1 MNMTHI
7 KTICLLTLLAFF
19 SFVANAQVLKTIENP
34 DFMVASGIRDAKL
47 EIEKVEFCKE
57 STKIYFK
64 STSSDFLSIGIH
76 CRLVDIDGNEYMM
89 TSNAF
94 AVRLLSMKP
103 KHFMLEFEPMP
114 KNVKMFD
121 LIGGLSPQFNSV
133 IGIHDRKEKLS
144 YPQLSDILK
153 NNTCVIPDNWLKTD
167 TAYINIKFGECN
179 IPVANQVY
187 THYFYD
193 ELIKTLPFEVTSD
206 ADGSVRMK
214 FLAAHPSID
223 VLSPNRIRNLGI
235 PFFFIPGQTTEIT
248 VNQEKNGVLHF
259 TYGGVAAQLQRYL
272 NSNIMLREIGSYRI
286 LSVKGKVAELVKEM
300 DKVWNDLMLRISIV
314 AKRDN
319 FTPIEVQMAVA
330 DAQIAMLYGLTDYFH
345 FCQDNYSSVVPD
357 DNGKLFRDITDT
369 VEYAAIKNFDNYRI
383 FEKMDFNNKFMAC
396 VDEFGTVI
404 SRLTTGM
411 NPISH
416 NLDWGRRYAGVEDQI
431 AYINDE
437 INCLQKFLHTN
448 GHSFLAQA
456 AIVAYYSSMIMIM
469 DKDQLD
475 SIFTYLISTFTD
487 DYLKTCIK
495 NVCDEKIN
503 TPKVLPL
510 PQGESMAVIDSIL
523 NVYQGKYVC
532 FDFWADWCGP
542 CVNGIKSSVDARKE
556 IAKRNDVKLV
566 FIAQQD
572 NQATR
577 EIVDNYLE
585 GETVIY
591 AGVDRFKDLQYNLL
605 HFAGIPH
612 IEVITPDRKRVNES
626 LVMYGFSNF
635 DEEFNDLKSQLE

>member
-1 MNMTHI
+1 MKHI
-7 KTICLLTLLAFF
+7 IINSLLTLLVMY
-19 SFVANAQVLKTIENP
+19 SSIVNAQVLKTIENP
-34 DFMVASGIRDAKL
+34 EFMVASGIRDAKL

-64 STSSDFLSIGIH
+64 STSSDFLSIGSH

-89 TSNAF
+89 TSNAMG
-94 AVRLLSMKP
+94 VRLLAMKP
-103 KHFMLEFEPMP
+103 KNFMLEFEPMP

-121 LIGGLSPQFNSV
+121 LIGGLPPQFNSV

-144 YPQLSDILK
+144 YPQVSDILK
-153 NNTCVIPDNWLKTD
+153 NNTCVMPDNWLNTD

-187 THYFYD
+187 TYYFYD
-193 ELIKTLPFEVTSD
+193 KFINTIPFEVTAD
-206 ADGSVRMK
+206 GDGSVNMK

-272 NSNIMLREIGSYRI
+272 NSNIMLREIGLYRI
-286 LSVKGKVAELVKEM
+286 WSVNGKVAELVKEM

-345 FCQDNYSSVVPD
+345 FCEDNYSSVVPD
-357 DNGKLFRDITDT
+357 DNGNLFRDITDT
-369 VEYAAIKNFDNYRI
+369 VELAAIKNFDNYRI

-404 SRLTTGM
+404 NRLISMT
-411 NPISH
+411 PIAQ
-416 NLDWGRRYAGVEDQI
+416 NIDWTKYGSFVDI
-431 AYINDE
+431 TNSE
-437 INCLQKFLHTN
+437 INCTQKFLHTN

-456 AIVAYYSSMIMIM
+456 AIVERYSRSNMIM

-487 DYLKTCIK
+487 DYLRTCIK
-495 NVCDEKIN
+495 NVYDEKIN
-503 TPKVLPL
+503 TSKVLPL

-542 CVNGIKSSVDARKE
+542 CVYGIKSSVEARKE

-591 AGVDRFKDLQYNLL
+591 AGVDRFKDLQYNLFT
-605 HFAGIPH
+605 FAGIPH
-612 IEVITPDRKRVNES
+612 IEVITPDRKRVHQS
-626 LVMYGFSNF
+626 LVMYGFNDF
-635 DEEFNDLKSQLE
+635 DEEFNLIKHTLSGED